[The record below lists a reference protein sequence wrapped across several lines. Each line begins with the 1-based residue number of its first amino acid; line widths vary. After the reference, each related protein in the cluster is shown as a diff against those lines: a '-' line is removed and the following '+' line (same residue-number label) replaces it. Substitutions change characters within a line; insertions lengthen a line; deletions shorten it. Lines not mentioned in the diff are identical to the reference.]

1 MIVAKIL
8 FTGLLVALTVF
19 YVIYAVKG
27 EKTNRNWT
35 EVGVWATIFIVE
47 IAELQLDKLFGV
59 NMWQYAL
66 ALVALTFAISK
77 LIMFIPK
84 KEKNEFNDPELD

>member
-1 MIVAKIL
+1 MLIVEIL

-35 EVGVWATIFIVE
+35 EVGVWATIFITKITILEFNKIFGLE
-47 IAELQLDKLFGV
+47 I
-59 NMWQYAL
+59 WRYAL